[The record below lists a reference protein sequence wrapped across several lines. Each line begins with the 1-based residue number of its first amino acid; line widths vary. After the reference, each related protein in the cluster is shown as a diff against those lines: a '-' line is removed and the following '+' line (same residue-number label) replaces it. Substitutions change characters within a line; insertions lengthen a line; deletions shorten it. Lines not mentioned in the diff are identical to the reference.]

1 MTYIELF
8 NFPNC
13 YMFFFLFR
21 WLIGDEYSIHFSF
34 MLSVLI
40 KSATF
45 LICLRNTNNTVS
57 NNIQKPDILKVVSDL
72 RQVCGIL
79 QFSPTIKLTATI

>member
-1 MTYIELF
+1 MSCIELF
-8 NFPNC
+8 NFPNS
-13 YMFFFLFR
+13 YMFYFLFR

-45 LICLRNTNNTVS
+45 LICLRNSNNTVS
-57 NNIQKPDILKVVSDL
+57 TNIHKSAYIDLHQNSKNDFRHNIAEILLKVTL
-72 RQVCGIL
+72 NM
-79 QFSPTIKLTATI
+79 